1 MFFDAVLHYN
11 VKNSIFTKSM
21 KSLLFI
27 IGLFF
32 SGAIL
37 IVSCTTKQKKR
48 KEHALHIP
56 HFKPKFNEISNQY
69 ILNKR
74 KSIYPFYKQIL
85 GNKHFNGMFLV
96 AKNGKIIFE
105 KVNGFLDYGN
115 DKKLQ
120 TNTPIHLA
128 SISKSV
134 TALAVMR
141 LVDRKELTLED
152 DVRKFLPIFPYK
164 GVTIRMLLTH
174 RSGVPYYG
182 YFADRIWDHSKKMT
196 NQDVLKLLNKYVFPL
211 NFPSGTHFAYCNTNY
226 ALLALVVEKI
236 TGVKFPKAM
245 KMLIFDPLKMNN
257 SFILDKPEKINTISP
272 SYNSRFQTQAVD
284 FLDGI
289 YGDKNMYSTAR
300 DLLKMDI
307 ATYSDEFLS
316 EKSRKEIYRGYS
328 YEKPGARN
336 YGLGMR
342 MVEVPDK
349 KPYFFHTGW
358 WHGNTGCYAT
368 LRGDTVCIIALSN
381 AYTRSVY
388 QVHRLT
394 EMFEGYPFEY
404 KDEE

>member
-1 MFFDAVLHYN
+1 MQKTLFLLYP
-11 VKNSIFTKSM
+11 M
-21 KSLLFI
+21 KSIIILLI
-27 IGLFF
+27 SVVI
-32 SGAIL
+32 SIT
-37 IVSCTTKQKKR
+37 SCTTKT
-48 KEHALHIP
+48 EHKLKSSP
-56 HFKPKFNEISNQY
+56 KNELYKPKFNGLSKQFIS
-69 ILNKR
+69 NKR
-74 KSIYPFYKQIL
+74 KHIYPFYTKIL
-85 GNKHFNGMFLV
+85 GNDRFNGMFLV

-105 KVNGFLDYGN
+105 KVNGYLDYSKE
-115 DKKLQ
+115 KKLEI
-120 TNTPIHLA
+120 TTPIHLA

-134 TALAVMR
+134 TALAIMR
-141 LVDRKELTLED
+141 LVDKKEIDLED
-152 DVRKFLPIFPYK
+152 DVRKYLPIFPYK

-182 YFADRIWDHSKKMT
+182 YFADPIWDHSKKMT
-196 NQDVLKLLNKYVFPL
+196 NQDVLKLLNKHVFPL

-226 ALLALVVEKI
+226 ALLALVVEKV

-245 KMLIFDPLKMNN
+245 KKLVFDPLKMYH
-257 SFILDKPEKINTISP
+257 SFILDTPEKINEISP
-272 SYNSRFQTQAVD
+272 SYNSRFQIQAVD

-307 ATYSDEFLS
+307 ATYSTDFLS
-316 EKSRKEIYRGYS
+316 KQSREEIYKGYS
-328 YEKPGARN
+328 YENPGTRN

-381 AYTRSVY
+381 SYTRSVY

>member
-1 MFFDAVLHYN
+1 
-11 VKNSIFTKSM
+11 M
-21 KSLLFI
+21 KHIIHICFLL
-27 IGLFF
+27 
-32 SGAIL
+32 IL
-37 IVSCTTKQKKR
+37 VMLTSPSCTTKHQQSS
-48 KEHALHIP
+48 EAALKIP
-56 HFKPKFNEISNQY
+56 QYKPKFNTVSNQY
-69 ILNKR
+69 ISNKR
-74 KSIYPFYKQIL
+74 QHIYPFYKQIL
-85 GNKHFNGMFLV
+85 GNDRFNGMFLV

-105 KVNGFLDYGN
+105 KVNGYLDYN
-115 DKKLQ
+115 NEKKLE

-152 DVRKFLPIFPYK
+152 DVRKYLPIFPYK
-164 GVTIRMLLTH
+164 GITIRMLMTH

-196 NQDVLKLLNKYVFPL
+196 NQDVLKLLNKHVFPL

-226 ALLALVVEKI
+226 ALLALVIEKV
-236 TGVKFPKAM
+236 TEVKFPKAM
-245 KMLIFDPLKMNN
+245 KMLVFDPLKMNN
-257 SFILDKPEKINTISP
+257 SFILDKPEKINKISP

-307 ATYSDEFLS
+307 ATYSHDFLS

-328 YEKPGARN
+328 YEKPGSRN

>member
-1 MFFDAVLHYN
+1 MLT
-11 VKNSIFTKSM
+11 SP
-21 KSLLFI
+21 
-27 IGLFF
+27 
-32 SGAIL
+32 
-37 IVSCTTKQKKR
+37 SCTTKHQQSS
-48 KEHALHIP
+48 EAALKIP
-56 HFKPKFNEISNQY
+56 QYKPKFNTVSNQY
-69 ILNKR
+69 ISNKR
-74 KSIYPFYKQIL
+74 QHIYPFYKQIL
-85 GNKHFNGMFLV
+85 GNDRFNGMFLV

-105 KVNGFLDYGN
+105 KVNGYLDYN
-115 DKKLQ
+115 NEKKLE

-152 DVRKFLPIFPYK
+152 DVRKYLPIFPYK
-164 GVTIRMLLTH
+164 GITIRMLMTH

-182 YFADRIWDHSKKMT
+182 YFADHIWDHSKKMT
-196 NQDVLKLLNKYVFPL
+196 NQDVLKMLNKHVFPL

-226 ALLALVVEKI
+226 ALLALVIEKV
-236 TGVKFPKAM
+236 TGVKFPKSM
-245 KMLIFDPLKMNN
+245 KMLVFDPLNMNN
-257 SFILDKPEKINTISP
+257 SFILDKPEKINKISP
-272 SYNSRFQTQAVD
+272 SYDSRFQTQAVD

-300 DLLKMDI
+300 DLLKMDM
-307 ATYSDEFLS
+307 ATYSHNFLT

-328 YEKPGARN
+328 YDKPRSRN
-336 YGLGMR
+336 YGLGLR
-342 MVEVPDK
+342 IVEVPDK

-368 LRGDTVCIIALSN
+368 LREDTVCILALSN
-381 AYTRSVY
+381 SYTRSVY

-394 EMFEGYPFEY
+394 EMFEDYPFEY

>member
-1 MFFDAVLHYN
+1 MYSNF
-11 VKNSIFTKSM
+11 SIFVYPMKHLIYFLFYLLLITNSSCTYNNEMSTKS
-21 KSLLFI
+21 
-27 IGLFF
+27 
-32 SGAIL
+32 
-37 IVSCTTKQKKR
+37 
-48 KEHALHIP
+48 ALDIP
-56 HFKPKFNEISNQY
+56 KYTPKFNGISKQY
-69 ILNKR
+69 ITNKR
-74 KSIYPFYKQIL
+74 KHIYPFYNQIL
-85 GNKHFNGMFLV
+85 GNDKFNGMFLV

-105 KVNGFLDYGN
+105 KVNGYLDYAN
-115 DKKLQ
+115 HKKLKV
-120 TNTPIHLA
+120 NTSIHLA

-134 TALAVMR
+134 TAIAIMR
-141 LVDRKELTLED
+141 LVDNKELTLEE
-152 DVRKFLPIFPYK
+152 DVRKYLPIFPYK
-164 GVTIRMLLTH
+164 GITIRMLLTH

-196 NQDVLKLLNKYVFPL
+196 NQDVLRLLNKLVPPL
-211 NFPSGTHFAYCNTNY
+211 NFPSGTHFAYCNTNF
-226 ALLALVVEKI
+226 ALLALVIEKV

-245 KMLIFDPLKMNN
+245 KTLVFDPLKMSN
-257 SFILDKPEKINTISP
+257 SFILDTPDKINEISP
-272 SYNSRFQTQAVD
+272 SYNSRFQIQAVD

-307 ATYSDEFLS
+307 ATYSTDFLS
-316 EKSRKEIYRGYS
+316 KKAREEIYKGYS
-328 YEKPGARN
+328 YENPGTRN
-336 YGLGMR
+336 YGLGIR

>member
-1 MFFDAVLHYN
+1 MNNLLFLFILICF
-11 VKNSIFTKSM
+11 STTTFTSCSTKSDIEEQHSY
-21 KSLLFI
+21 K
-27 IGLFF
+27 
-32 SGAIL
+32 
-37 IVSCTTKQKKR
+37 
-48 KEHALHIP
+48 IP
-56 HFKPKFNEISNQY
+56 QFKPKFPNVSNQY
-69 ILNKR
+69 IQQKR
-74 KSIYPFYKQIL
+74 KHIYPFYNQIL
-85 GNKHFNGMFLV
+85 GNDRFNGMFLV

-105 KVNGFLDYGN
+105 KVNGYLDYN
-115 DKKLQ
+115 NEKKLE

-134 TALAVMR
+134 TALAIMR
-141 LVDRKELTLED
+141 LVDRKEIALED
-152 DVRKFLPIFPYK
+152 DVRKYLPIFPYK
-164 GVTIRMLLTH
+164 GITIRMLLTH

-182 YFADRIWDHSKKMT
+182 YFADRIWDHSKMMT
-196 NQDVLKLLNKYVFPL
+196 NQDVLKLLNKHVFPL

-226 ALLALVVEKI
+226 ALLALVIEKVS
-236 TGVKFPKAM
+236 GVKFPKAM
-245 KMLIFDPLKMNN
+245 KTLVFDPLKMNN
-257 SFILDKPEKINTISP
+257 SFILDKPEKINKISP

-307 ATYSDEFLS
+307 ATYSNDFLS

-328 YEKPGARN
+328 YEKPGSRN

-381 AYTRSVY
+381 SYTRSVY

>member
-1 MFFDAVLHYN
+1 MN
-11 VKNSIFTKSM
+11 N
-21 KSLLFI
+21 LL
-27 IGLFF
+27 LLL
-32 SGAIL
+32 IL
-37 IVSCTTKQKKR
+37 ICFSTATLSSCSTKNE
-48 KEHALHIP
+48 KEEQHSYKIP
-56 HFKPKFNEISNQY
+56 QFKPNFPSLSNQY
-69 ILNKR
+69 IQQKR
-74 KSIYPFYKQIL
+74 KKIYPFYNQIL
-85 GNKHFNGMFLV
+85 GKDRFNGMFLV

-105 KVNGFLDYGN
+105 KVNGFLDYN
-115 DKKLQ
+115 EDKKLE

-134 TALAVMR
+134 TALAMMR
-141 LVDRKELTLED
+141 LVDRKELSLED
-152 DVRKFLPIFPYK
+152 DVRKYLPIFPYK
-164 GVTIRMLLTH
+164 KITIRMLLTH

-182 YFADRIWDHSKKMT
+182 YFADRIWDHSKMMT
-196 NQDVLKLLNKYVFPL
+196 NQDVLKLLNKHVFPL
-211 NFPSGTHFAYCNTNY
+211 NFPSGTHFAYCNTNF
-226 ALLALVVEKI
+226 ALLALIIEKV
-236 TGVKFPKAM
+236 TGVKFPQAM
-245 KMLIFDPLKMNN
+245 KTLVFDPLKMSN
-257 SFILDKPEKINTISP
+257 SFILDNPKKINKISP

-307 ATYSDEFLS
+307 ATYSNDFLS

-328 YEKPGARN
+328 YENPGTRN

-342 MVEVPDK
+342 MVEVADK

-394 EMFEGYPFEY
+394 SMFEGYPFEY